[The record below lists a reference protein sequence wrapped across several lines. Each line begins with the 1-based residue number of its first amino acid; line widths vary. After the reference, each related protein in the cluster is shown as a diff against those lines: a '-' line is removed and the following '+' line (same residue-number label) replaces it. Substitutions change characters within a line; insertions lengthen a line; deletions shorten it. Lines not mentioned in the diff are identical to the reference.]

1 MLKMRRI
8 VTSYFDDRKGKKR
21 FGRHIGK
28 NF

>member
-8 VTSYFDDRKGKKR
+8 VTSYFDDLNGKKG

-28 NF
+28 NL